1 MHRWWSISFPRKGL
15 SGEIFGVVLGGA
27 GLSCMLQNIHYP
39 LASPPGFDQWHPS
52 ITATSKPLTDFPNT
66 PRRQSCP
73 CWKPLHCLCEKK
85 SMCREE
91 ISYSWMLLVS
101 SFSSFF
107 LLNSLT
113 LWKCSLQDEPS
124 IRESA
129 WESLEIKTIFFSKQL
144 EVCLLR
150 LSQPKGQLYHD
161 PWRESECLLTST
173 SAEWTGG
180 SFCHFPSSQPRLYFS
195 FVHPT
200 ISPMLLVSVWPLA
213 WQWER
218 ETQPRPTA
226 LGV

>member
-1 MHRWWSISFPRKGL
+1 MHRWWSISFPLKGL
-15 SGEIFGVVLGGA
+15 SGEIFGVVFGGCRVVLYA
-27 GLSCMLQNIHYP
+27 AEHSLPIGLTSWIWPMASFNHSNIK
-39 LASPPGFDQWHPS
+39 
-52 ITATSKPLTDFPNT
+52 TAHRFSKH

-73 CWKPLHCLCEKK
+73 CWNPLHCLCEKK

-124 IRESA
+124 IQESA

-218 ETQPRPTA
+218 GTQPRPTA